1 MQSQYS
7 EAVIASMTL
16 IFGDGFLS
24 PGGEAEVKR
33 IIQSQTGSA
42 SLAGRKVLD
51 WGCGLG
57 GTALA
62 MAQQCDAD
70 DVLGIDI
77 EPGNIR
83 LAEDLVNRHGYGGQI
98 AFKLRGPLY
107 RPCLDRA
114 RCLRPRSGTPPVPGM
129 YRTYLPERQLR
140 PKAAIE

>member
-24 PGGEAEVKR
+24 PGGEDEVKR
-33 IIQSQTGSA
+33 IIQSQTGGTN
-42 SLAGRKVLD
+42 LAGRKVLD

-62 MAQQCDAD
+62 LAQQCHAD

-77 EPGNIR
+77 EPGNIQ
-83 LAEDLVNRHGYGGQI
+83 LAEALVNRHGCSGQI
-98 AFKLRGPLY
+98 AFQLVEPGPMPLAENFADVIFTKEAL
-107 RPCLDRA
+107 CHIADKA
-114 RCLRPRSGTPPVPGM
+114 RS
-129 YRTYLPERQLR
+129 LP
-140 PKAAIE
+140 IFTG